1 MWIDLYRMLV
11 SSNLTAPPFIY
22 YIQCYKIVLMFYNGL
37 GIAEVRDLE
46 AENFNLAQKPNRN
59 TND

>member
-1 MWIDLYRMLV
+1 
-11 SSNLTAPPFIY
+11 
-22 YIQCYKIVLMFYNGL
+22 MFYNGL